1 MRRYPLPLATMLSVA
16 LAVAGALGP
25 PAVVQ
30 AAPTADARIVVEA
43 TNGQLKALKGKVF
56 DKACNES
63 VDYDATVID
72 LNGDGQPEV
81 FTNLYG
87 TCVGGMAGVFM
98 QLYIKDANGQWEAAV
113 RLSGAAGGVEV
124 EEPRLS
130 RHRGGR
136 SGHLLSGLALERQG
150 VCAVQE
156 MPVAMAQAATLMT
169 SSPHPPSA
177 PVHRA
182 ARTAIAG
189 A

>member
-98 QLYIKDANGQWEAAV
+98 QLYIKDANGQWKPQFGFPGQPEALKSKNLGFPDIAV
-113 RLSGAAGGVEV
+113 GG
-124 EEPRLS
+124 P
-130 RHRGGR
+130 GT
-136 SGHLLSGLALERQG
+136 
-150 VCAVQE
+150 CF
-156 MPVAMAQAATLMT
+156 PVWRWNGKEY
-169 SSPHPPSA
+169 A
-177 PVHRA
+177 PYKKCR
-182 ARTAIAG
+182 
-189 A
+189 